1 MARRRSVVRRHLVVR
16 LTSERFVPLAV
27 AITVLVAG
35 AVSLGPSLARP
46 VGAAQADQPGVRLA
60 IGGGV
65 AGADYAQ
72 TELAGLLGLE
82 GANGL
87 AGQYVDDG
95 TLYKPVAV
103 DTSIESASDLL
114 RHYTVRSGD
123 TLVGIAGRYDVSVMT
138 IWWANHLT
146 STTQLHVGQNLV
158 IPPVNGL
165 VVTVAAG
172 DTLDTLAAHYKVTA
186 DAIVNANELTDT
198 NLIVGQVLVMP
209 GAKGAPIP
217 TPKVTV
223 VAKSSGGTS
232 GGGIRYTGGTWRWPV
247 VGGGNYIS
255 QYFWSGHQAIDVAA
269 QYGSVIVAP
278 RAGSVI
284 YAGWNSDGCGYSVEM
299 SIGSGLYLEMCHMSA
314 VRVHVGQVVS
324 KGQQVGN
331 VGTSGWA
338 TGPHCH
344 LAVWV
349 GYPWHS
355 GSYRVNP
362 LRYY

>member
-1 MARRRSVVRRHLVVR
+1 LVVR

-46 VGAAQADQPGVRLA
+46 VGAAQAEQPGVGLA

-82 GANGL
+82 GAN
-87 AGQYVDDG
+87 
-95 TLYKPVAV
+95 
-103 DTSIESASDLL
+103 DLL

-223 VAKSSGGTS
+223 VAKPSGGTS
-232 GGGIRYTGGTWRWPV
+232 GGGIRYTGGT
-247 VGGGNYIS
+247 
-255 QYFWSGHQAIDVAA
+255 
-269 QYGSVIVAP
+269 
-278 RAGSVI
+278 
-284 YAGWNSDGCGYSVEM
+284 
-299 SIGSGLYLEMCHMSA
+299 
-314 VRVHVGQVVS
+314 
-324 KGQQVGN
+324 
-331 VGTSGWA
+331 
-338 TGPHCH
+338 
-344 LAVWV
+344 
-349 GYPWHS
+349 
-355 GSYRVNP
+355 
-362 LRYY
+362 

>member
-1 MARRRSVVRRHLVVR
+1 LVVR
-16 LTSERFVPLAV
+16 LTSERFVTLAV

-46 VGAAQADQPGVRLA
+46 VGAAQAEQPGVRLA

-172 DTLDTLAAHYKVTA
+172 DTLDTLAAHYK
-186 DAIVNANELTDT
+186 
-198 NLIVGQVLVMP
+198 
-209 GAKGAPIP
+209 
-217 TPKVTV
+217 
-223 VAKSSGGTS
+223 
-232 GGGIRYTGGTWRWPV
+232 
-247 VGGGNYIS
+247 
-255 QYFWSGHQAIDVAA
+255 
-269 QYGSVIVAP
+269 
-278 RAGSVI
+278 
-284 YAGWNSDGCGYSVEM
+284 
-299 SIGSGLYLEMCHMSA
+299 
-314 VRVHVGQVVS
+314 
-324 KGQQVGN
+324 
-331 VGTSGWA
+331 
-338 TGPHCH
+338 
-344 LAVWV
+344 
-349 GYPWHS
+349 
-355 GSYRVNP
+355 
-362 LRYY
+362 